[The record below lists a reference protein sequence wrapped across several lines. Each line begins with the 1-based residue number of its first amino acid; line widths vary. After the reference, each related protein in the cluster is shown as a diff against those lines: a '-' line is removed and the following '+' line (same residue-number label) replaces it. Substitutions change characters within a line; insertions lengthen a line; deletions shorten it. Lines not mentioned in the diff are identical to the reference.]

1 MNQKLELEIRGERS
15 TNGIRVFLIF
25 AFTVPILIGYFT
37 KTIKWEFFLIAM
49 IMYFI
54 SLMISVTVLYLN
66 QYRPW
71 IKYLCG
77 TIEISAVFFIN
88 VSNLFLTQNDWQFA
102 VNQPAQFVVYFI
114 LIGTAA
120 LRFSPRL
127 VYYMSILSVV
137 IFSLVH
143 VMCVAFR
150 DMTLT
155 FGKIGGEP
163 LMISTVN
170 WIVAS
175 IFILTMG
182 TVLAI
187 VSKHVRKL
195 LLTSKENE
203 ERAIS
208 NLNKLKEL
216 VDESS
221 ITVMNLS
228 TLIDD
233 INAISS
239 ENSELSS
246 GHMSAVEE
254 TMATMEE
261 IDSSIESIAEHAR
274 EQGTLSDGNL
284 ISMREINNSMQR
296 IEELSRE
303 GRNRG
308 EETQNRAIQGETEL
322 AKVVESIQRIKDS
335 SLAVTEIVSV
345 INDIADQTNL
355 LALNA
360 AIEAARAGEEG
371 RGFSV
376 VADEVGKLADMSSTN
391 ASEIG
396 KLLLKTRKETEEG
409 VSSIMQTV
417 QVLRAI
423 TGGVKEVN
431 SIIGEVYELIKEQS
445 GANSDAV
452 VGIEKIQEMANS
464 MAHATEEQMSGSQE
478 VLLAI
483 EAISKGAERS
493 TAISN
498 SLRETTEKLLQSN
511 KRLNE
516 KVTTLQSVDGIENV

>member
-1 MNQKLELEIRGERS
+1 MNRQLELEIKGEGS
-15 TNGIRVFLIF
+15 TNRVRVFLVF
-25 AFTVPILIGYFT
+25 AFSVPILIGIFT

-49 IMYFI
+49 IMYSV
-54 SLMISVTVLYLN
+54 SLLISVTVLLLKR
-66 QYRPW
+66 YRPW

-77 TIEISAVFFIN
+77 TIEISAVFFIH
-88 VSNLFLTQNDWQFA
+88 VSNLFLQQDNWQFA
-102 VNQPAQFVVYFI
+102 VGQPAQFAVYFI

-127 VYYMSILSVV
+127 VYYMSVLSVIV
-137 IFSLVH
+137 FSLVH
-143 VMCVAFR
+143 FVCVYFR
-150 DMTLT
+150 NMTIT

-163 LMISTVN
+163 LMISAVN
-170 WIVAS
+170 WIIAC

-187 VSKHVRKL
+187 ISKYVRRL
-195 LLTSKENE
+195 LLTSRDNE
-203 ERAIS
+203 EQAIS
-208 NLNKLKEL
+208 TLNKLKEL

-221 ITVMNLS
+221 ITVMNLN
-228 TLIDD
+228 TLIED
-233 INAISS
+233 INAISN
-239 ENSELSS
+239 ENSDLSS
-246 GHMSAVEE
+246 GHMSSVEE

-261 IDSSIESIAEHAR
+261 IDSSIESIAQHAH
-274 EQGTLSDGNL
+274 EQGTLSDNNL
-284 ISMREINNSMQR
+284 VSMRAINNSMLR

-308 EETQNRAIQGETEL
+308 EETQSRAIQGEEEL

-335 SLAVTEIVSV
+335 SQAVTEIVSV

-391 ASEIG
+391 ASEIE
-396 KLLLKTRKETEEG
+396 KLLMKTRKETEDG

-423 TGGVKEVN
+423 TNGVKEVN
-431 SIIGEVYELIKEQS
+431 SIVGEVYELIKEQS
-445 GANSDAV
+445 RANSDAAG
-452 VGIEKIQEMANS
+452 GIEKIQEMATS
-464 MAHATEEQMSGSQE
+464 MAHATEEQRHGSRE
-478 VLLAI
+478 VLSAI
-483 EAISKGAERS
+483 DSISKGAERMM
-493 TAISN
+493 TISN
-498 SLRETTEKLLQSN
+498 ALRETTERLLESN
-511 KRLNE
+511 TRLNE
-516 KVTTLQSVDGIENV
+516 KVTNLLRVDGIENV